1 MRVMVFS
8 DGSAH
13 SPVKDGGIPPAG
25 IGGWCSVVAWE
36 EASQVRTRVFTG
48 SECPTT
54 ITRCEL
60 TPILRALSWIS
71 SWNHGSSP
79 NLDIACVSD
88 SEFVVKTLSGQYK
101 APSRYDINDDLWF
114 PVFDL
119 VKQVKAP
126 TRLRFIWRERNT
138 HPAMSYCDNVAG
150 LMYDGAKSLMARYAN
165 AYAPEATS
173 LNLPLSL
180 FEEFKE
186 ASDVF

>member
-13 SPVKDGGIPPAG
+13 SPIKDGGIPPSG

-36 EASQVRTRVFTG
+36 TPEQVRTRVFVG

-60 TPILRALSWIS
+60 TPIVRSLSWVRSWEYS
-71 SWNHGSSP
+71 SS
-79 NLDIACVSD
+79 LDITCVSD
-88 SEFVVKTLSGQYK
+88 SEFVVKTLAGQYK
-101 APSRYDINDDLWF
+101 MPAKHEINGDLWS
-114 PVFDL
+114 PAFDL
-119 VKQVKAP
+119 IQGFRSP
-126 TRLRFIWRERNT
+126 GRIRFIWRERNT
-138 HPAMSYCDNVAG
+138 HPAMSYCDNIAG
-150 LMYDGAKSLMARYAN
+150 LMYDGAKGLMARYAN

-173 LNLPLSL
+173 LNLNSEL

-186 ASDVF
+186 APDVF